1 MMCVKLLLEQ
11 INSLVKKDLGGAEV
25 WLRQRGVCLPSVK
38 PWAQL
43 TAPHET
49 HLVAQAG
56 KLSTWEAGPGGLEV
70 HSHPHSTGD
79 SKAEAGLGYR
89 RPCITNTKLN

>member
-1 MMCVKLLLEQ
+1 MLTFMLLWRLNEMMCVKLLLEQ

-70 HSHPHSTGD
+70 HSHPS
-79 SKAEAGLGYR
+79 LYR
-89 RPCITNTKLN
+89 R